1 MPTEAEVICQVSEL
15 GEDLRDDNTE
25 FKSREELLLKSRIGN
40 MGKSGTEGRV
50 TGVTAVQS
58 LCSVSSKKDGAGE
71 EGSTFIERSRYAKGG
86 SAPSTTLCTAFNFGL
101 EGRSGIV
108 ERVQRAEGGD
118 SCVRSVGGRGLINFI
133 ERW

>member
-50 TGVTAVQS
+50 TGVTY
-58 LCSVSSKKDGAGE
+58 KDMRAY
-71 EGSTFIERSRYAKGG
+71 SQ
-86 SAPSTTLCTAFNFGL
+86 TLQTIIL
-101 EGRSGIV
+101 
-108 ERVQRAEGGD
+108 
-118 SCVRSVGGRGLINFI
+118 VR
-133 ERW
+133 